1 MRLSLALMLLRIDAA
16 PVRAAPS
23 IASRPLPI
31 ADAAHE
37 ENKFQEALLLVDVN
51 GQHLDQTVLVLID
64 ASGAPWISATDL
76 KRWRLRTPDAMSRQH
91 QGQAYFPLAAIA
103 GAHYIIDQAKQT
115 LTITVP
121 PKAFV
126 SNLLTEATRNR
137 TAAVLPQPGGFFNYD
152 LSFTHGSGLTQRSGL
167 FEAGYFDRHG
177 VLVSDFLGNDL
188 GTDPQTIRLD
198 TSWQHD
204 DPDKLTTLRIGDA
217 INQPGAWG
225 RSVRF
230 GGIQYGTNFTTQPGF
245 ITFPVTPVAGQ
256 AVLPSTVDVYVNNAR
271 VAQQQV
277 APGPF
282 SIPNVPIVTGS
293 GNVQLVVTDPLGRQ
307 QIITQPFYASQ
318 SLLKPGLS
326 DYSYEL
332 GFVRNNFGL
341 SSNDYG
347 AAIGSG
353 TYRRGLSDRL
363 TGELHGELMRDQQT
377 LGASASYLWEGFGV
391 ATGSIAGSHSDSG
404 AGQLFALGFQRQSAT
419 LSFGAQGQWTS
430 SEFSQI
436 GLIAG
441 LPVPAQQF
449 SGNASYNLGRYGSIG
464 AAYVQQRFR
473 DASAIKVA
481 SVNYSVPLARRAFLG
496 FSAIK
501 TYGDD
506 GNLTFYTTLTIPF
519 GGSTSA
525 GIQVRN
531 TRQSENNTGDSTYFV
546 QHSLPAGEGFGYRLQ
561 WQDHDEYQ
569 ASTSYQNNI
578 GTYTVEAAQSGGVA
592 AQRVGISG
600 GVGMI
605 AGHPFLARRIDDS
618 FGLVKVAD
626 YPNIR
631 VMQDN
636 HVVGRTDADGYA
648 VLPRMRA
655 YEPNP
660 ISVKQQDLP
669 LDAEL
674 NKLTINAVP
683 YYRSG
688 VFVNFPV
695 RHAHG
700 ATFRLKQQDGSD
712 VPAGAVVTIAGRDYT
727 FPVAYGGQV
736 YVTGLTKHNDLT
748 VRWDSKSCGIKID
761 YPATRD
767 PLPNLG
773 SFTCAEMH

>member
-1 MRLSLALMLLRIDAA
+1 MARKQLA
-16 PVRAAPS
+16 
-23 IASRPLPI
+23 
-31 ADAAHE
+31 
-37 ENKFQEALLLVDVN
+37 FQEALLLVDVN
-51 GQHLDQTVLVLID
+51 DQHLDQTVLVLID
-64 ASGAPWISATDL
+64 ASGAPWISADDL
-76 KRWRLRTPDAMSRQH
+76 KRWRLKTPDVTPRRH
-91 QGQAYFPLAAIA
+91 QGQVYFPLAAIV
-103 GAHYIIDQAKQT
+103 GAHYTIDQAKQT
-115 LTITVP
+115 LTITAP
-121 PKAFV
+121 PAAFA
-126 SNLLTEATRNR
+126 SHLLTEPTRNYA
-137 TAAVLPQPGGFFNYD
+137 AAVPPQPGGFFNYD
-152 LSFTHGSGLTQRSGL
+152 LSFTQGSGLTQRSGL

-177 VLVSDFLGNDL
+177 VLIGDFLSNDL
-188 GTDPQTIRLD
+188 GPDAQTIRLD

-204 DPDKLTTLRIGDA
+204 NPDNLTTLRVGDA
-217 INQPGAWG
+217 ISRPGAWG

-230 GGIQYGTNFTTQPGF
+230 GGIQYGTNFATQPGF
-245 ITFPVTPVAGQ
+245 ITFPITPVAGQ

-282 SIPNVPIVTGS
+282 AISNVPIVTGS

-307 QIITQPFYASQ
+307 QIITRPFYASEN
-318 SLLKPGLS
+318 LLRPGLS

-332 GFVRNNFGL
+332 GFVRNDFGL
-341 SSNDYG
+341 TSNDYG
-347 AAIGSG
+347 AAIGSA

-377 LGASASYLWEGFGV
+377 LGASASYLWRDFGV
-391 ATGSIAGSHSDSG
+391 ATGSVASSHSDAG
-404 AGQLFALGFQRQSAT
+404 AGELFALGFQRQSPT

-430 SEFSQI
+430 SDFRQI
-436 GLIAG
+436 GVVAG
-441 LPVPAQQF
+441 LPVPAQQY
-449 SGNASYNLGRYGSIG
+449 SGNASYNLGRYGSVG
-464 AAYVQQRFR
+464 AAYVEQRFR

-481 SVNYSVPLARRAFLG
+481 SVNYSIPLARRAFLG

-506 GNLTFYTTLTIPF
+506 GNLTFFTTLTIPF

-525 GIQVRN
+525 GVEVRN
-531 TRQSENNTGDSTYFV
+531 TRQSDNNTGDSTYFV
-546 QHSLPAGEGFGYRLQ
+546 QRSLPTGEGLGYRLQ
-561 WQDHDEYQ
+561 WRDHDEYQ
-569 ASTSYQNNI
+569 ASASYQNNV
-578 GTYTVEAAQSGGVA
+578 GAYTVEAAQSGGVA
-592 AQRVGISG
+592 AQRVGVSG

-626 YPNIR
+626 YPKVR

-674 NKLTINAVP
+674 DKLTINAVP

-695 RHAHG
+695 RHARG
-700 ATFRLKQQDGSD
+700 ATLHLKRKDGSD
-712 VPAGAVVTIAGRDYT
+712 MPPGAVVAIAGQNET
-727 FPVAYGGQV
+727 FPVAYNGLV
-736 YVTGLTKHNDLT
+736 YVTGLSRHNELT
-748 VRWDSKSCGIKID
+748 ATWHGQSCKFEVD
-761 YPATRD
+761 YPGNHD
-767 PLPNLG
+767 PLPDLG
-773 SFTCAEMH
+773 DFTCAPTQ